1 MEKNTKPMSEAQ
13 GAQPEEKSYV
23 GPLNVQLD
31 PGLLG
36 WRHYKIEWVADRT
49 VFTQIVATNTANGS
63 YQADEEYWYVNKDAL
78 SGGDALAVVSQGD
91 KAWTVTP
98 PSAPSNC
105 QQFQAPTGATW
116 QQVGTDITTGTLYKH
131 ELADYYVRIGIQ
143 GTGSNKTLSVV
154 RWYLKGSQQPAPSF
168 NPSGSYVQVS
178 SLGSGT
184 TWYAD
189 SLSPSA

>member
-1 MEKNTKPMSEAQ
+1 MEKNTKPMNQEQ

-36 WRHYKIEWVADRT
+36 WRLYKIEWVADRT
-49 VFTQIVATNTANGS
+49 VFTQIVATKTASGS
-63 YQADEEYWYVNKDAL
+63 YQAAEEYWYVGKDAL
-78 SGGDALAVVSQGD
+78 SGGDALAVTSVD
-91 KAWTVTP
+91 KAWTESP
-98 PSAPSNC
+98 PSPPSNC

-131 ELADYYVRIGIQ
+131 ELKDYYVRIGIQ
-143 GTGSNKTLSVV
+143 GSGSNKTLSVV
-154 RWYLKGSQQPAPSF
+154 RWYLKGSQTPAPSF
-168 NPSGSYVQVS
+168 DPTGSYVQVS

-189 SLSPSA
+189 SLSPPA